1 MTSDRLSK
9 REDRALHQALASV
22 VLTQFPNPQRK
33 DCPETSVLRAIAKK
47 HIPMRDPAHE
57 HVGSCSPCFS
67 ELTEIRDA
75 LHRRNMM
82 WAIGTAGTAVLVL
95 AVLVTYF
102 AFLRVGSL
110 LRQEAAQPRSP
121 IETPQIDEPN
131 RSLPPSQPGQV
142 AAMLD
147 LRSASVTRTVQPSG
161 SPSSLQPIEIPR
173 GLLALTIQL
182 PIGSE
187 AGSYDVEI
195 RKPNQPAARATKA
208 QATIENGITKLP
220 INVDTSSIQPGEY
233 EFGWRQANF
242 GWRYHP
248 IVIR

>member
-75 LHRRNMM
+75 LHRRDMM
-82 WAIGTAGTAVLVL
+82 WFLGTAGTAVLVL
-95 AVLVTYF
+95 AVFVAYF
-102 AFLRVGSL
+102 AFLRVGSPV
-110 LRQEAAQPRSP
+110 RQEAVQPRSP
-121 IETPQIDEPN
+121 VETPQVDDPN

-147 LRSASVTRTVQPSG
+147 LRNASVTRTIQPSG
-161 SPSSLQPIEIPR
+161 ATSSMQPIEIPR
-173 GLLALTIQL
+173 GLLAITVQL

-187 AGSYDVEI
+187 AGSYELEI
-195 RKPNQPAARATKA
+195 RKANQPAIQTVTA
-208 QATIENGITKLP
+208 QADIDAGITKLLLK
-220 INVDTSSIQPGEY
+220 IDTTSIEPGEY
-233 EFGWRQANF
+233 DFAWRLTNF
-242 GWRYHP
+242 GWRRYP
-248 IVIR
+248 IVVR